1 MNNDKPLLFDEETH
15 TYTVD
20 GEEYTSA
27 TTFIS
32 EFFPKF
38 DAEKEAKKREYS
50 YGKYKD
56 KNKDEILDMWAES
69 GRHGTDIHD
78 QIERYIYDD
87 IEYCDLDVKAKR
99 GAGYYSVIR
108 SKYESTVTYPE
119 LRVRSDKYKIAGTI
133 DLLMQHPD
141 KDGEEKYRLID
152 WKTNKKIY
160 RKAYKDKTGTHRLT
174 ADVPAANYYKYELQL
189 SLYAYILE
197 TEYGYNISKLTL
209 CHLKPNGRKTYHVTY
224 KKQLIQKM
232 LKTRL

>member
-15 TYTVD
+15 TYTVG

-27 TTFIS
+27 TTFIG
-32 EFFPKF
+32 EFFPRF
-38 DAEKEAKKREYS
+38 NADKEAEKREYS

-56 KNKDEILDMWAES
+56 KNKQEILDMWAES
-69 GRHGTDIHD
+69 GKHGTRIHD
-78 QIERYIYDD
+78 QIERYIYGD
-87 IEYCDLDVKAKR
+87 IDYTDLDVKAKR

-108 SKYESTVTYPE
+108 GNYESTVSYPE

-141 KDGEEKYRLID
+141 SEGNEKYRLID

-160 RKAYKDKTGTHRLT
+160 KEAYKGKTGTHRLT
-174 ADVPAANYYKYELQL
+174 EDVPAANYHKYQLQL

-197 TEYGYNISKLTL
+197 TEYDYDISKLTL
-209 CHLKPNGRKTYHVTY
+209 CHLKPTERKTYHVTY
-224 KKQLIQKM
+224 KKQLIKNM
-232 LKTRL
+232 LETRL